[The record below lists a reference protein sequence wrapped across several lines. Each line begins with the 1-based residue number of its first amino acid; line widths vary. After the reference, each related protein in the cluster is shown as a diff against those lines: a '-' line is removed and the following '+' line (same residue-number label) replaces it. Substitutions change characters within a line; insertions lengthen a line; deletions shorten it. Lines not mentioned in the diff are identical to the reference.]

1 MAPKGVERAR
11 HYLLGRGLG
20 QLQAEILIDLACGED
35 LASVCKKNVTTPAT
49 VYSYRTRAFEKL
61 GLNSIDELRKL
72 LKDEAGFT
80 S

>member
-1 MAPKGVERAR
+1 M
-11 HYLLGRGLG
+11 GRGIG
-20 QLQAEILIDLACGED
+20 QLQSDILIDLASGED
-35 LASVCKKNVTTPAT
+35 LSTVCKKNVTTPAT